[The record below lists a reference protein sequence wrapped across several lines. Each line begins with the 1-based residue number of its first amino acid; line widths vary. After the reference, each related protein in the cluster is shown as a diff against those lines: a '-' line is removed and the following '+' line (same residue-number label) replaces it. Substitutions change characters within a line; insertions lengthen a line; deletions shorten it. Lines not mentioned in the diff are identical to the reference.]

1 MTDDRL
7 ERALSDAI
15 ADIAGTGAPDYL
27 DDILERTSRTRQRPW
42 WTFPG
47 RYTIMAPTFKFAVTA
62 GLAFVLGLGLSPLI
76 TSSGEGGLAGP
87 AGVSAPEQT
96 DEAAI
101 PTGNFVS
108 TVEDDLWFEFNE
120 DDTGRMVQA
129 DEFYEV
135 AMTYATHGNL
145 WTEML
150 MKDAPIGDRWVPA
163 TYYWDFDGERLTFE
177 TAAEDL
183 VADRKS
189 VMDDSTWTLVP
200 DGRVVVVAAR
210 DIPAGETVYANA
222 STLRVLPATKVGP
235 GAFTDRREV
244 SGHVATV
251 DIPTGQPL
259 TPDLMEPLAE

>member
-15 ADIAGTGAPDYL
+15 ADLAGTGSPDYL

-76 TSSGEGGLAGP
+76 MSSGEGGLAGP

-96 DEAAI
+96 DEAAF
-101 PTGNFVS
+101 PTGIFVS
-108 TVEDDLWFEFNE
+108 TVRPDRWIELHEDGV
-120 DDTGRMVQA
+120 GRTVQA
-129 DEFYEV
+129 GDLIEV
-135 AMTYATHGNL
+135 KYTYATHGNL
-145 WTEML
+145 WTDMHTDDLYGE
-150 MKDAPIGDRWVPA
+150 RRVPA
-163 TYYWDFDGERLTFE
+163 TYFWDFDGEQLTFE
-177 TAAEDL
+177 LWGEDV
-183 VADRKS
+183 VAGRKA
-189 VMDDSTWTLVP
+189 VMENSTWTLVP
-200 DGRVVVVAAR
+200 DGIVAVVAAR

-222 STLRVLPATKVGP
+222 STLHVLPATEVGP

-244 SGHVATV
+244 SGHIATV
-251 DIPTGQPL
+251 DIPAGQPL
-259 TPDLMEPLAE
+259 TPDLMEPPAE

>member
-15 ADIAGTGAPDYL
+15 ADLAGTGSPDYL

-76 TSSGEGGLAGP
+76 MSSGEGGLAGP

-96 DEAAI
+96 DDAAF
-101 PTGNFVS
+101 PTGIFVS
-108 TVEDDLWFEFNE
+108 TVSDDVWFEFNE
-120 DDTGRMVQA
+120 DDTGRMVLA
-129 DEFYEV
+129 DELYEV
-135 AMTYATHGNL
+135 TMTYATHGNL
-145 WTEML
+145 WTEM
-150 MKDAPIGDRWVPA
+150 MMDGPIGDQWVPA
-163 TYYWDFDGERLTFE
+163 TYRWDFDGERLTFE
-177 TAAEDL
+177 KAAEDL
-183 VADRKS
+183 VADRKA

-222 STLRVLPATKVGP
+222 STLHVLPATEVGP

-244 SGHVATV
+244 SGHIATV
-251 DIPTGQPL
+251 DIPAGQPL
-259 TPDLMEPLAE
+259 TPDLMEPPAE